1 MPTQDTGQP
10 GFLRGAWN
18 SMRDG
23 IRNRTR
29 REVTGARNAVP
40 FTQNWQ
46 PQQTVDALFL
56 PGNWYNSQNEPGDRW
71 LPQRAWNNVREGVQ
85 GLLGPREPAP
95 QDPNLMGPPVSLA
108 GPDPTAYG
116 PPSSF
121 AQPGPNEWGPPR
133 SLMPTTAQPGRQGQ
147 AGRFG
152 TTIAQGPAAVA
163 FARGIGT
170 ANSGLGSRGGG
181 GASSYGRDQLNR
193 RGRAMG

>member
-1 MPTQDTGQP
+1 MPTQDTNP
-10 GFLRGAWN
+10 GFLGGMWN
-18 SMRDG
+18 NM
-23 IRNRTR
+23 RNRAGAAVNR
-29 REVTGARNAVP
+29 RRQGITNAVP
-40 FTQNWQ
+40 GTQGFNWRQ
-46 PQQTVDALFL
+46 MLDVVSEPFL
-56 PGNWYNSQNEPGDRW
+56 PGDIYASQNAAGDRW
-71 LPQRAWNNVREGVQ
+71 LPQRAVNNVR
-85 GLLGPREPAP
+85 GLLGPGEPPP
-95 QDPNLMGPPVSLA
+95 QGDPNLMGPPVSLA

-133 SLMPTTAQPGRQGQ
+133 SLMPTMAQPGRQGQ